1 MKIVRL
7 LGGYLA
13 AVAVVT
19 TIVMGGQAQ
28 ATEKKPEVKTEQKKA
43 PSKTEVKKTSSKEAA
58 YSYVAQPG
66 DAYAQLVRKAVQTY
80 GIQNK
85 KEIGQARILAI
96 ETIASEKAGWPLL
109 NEGQIV
115 SFKQSQIKAWVDE
128 AMKLPAEDVAAWQTY
143 VPYVNFDTRNIG
155 E

>member
-28 ATEKKPEVKTEQKKA
+28 AAEKKPEVKTEQKDSGKKA
-43 PSKTEVKKTSSKEAA
+43 ETKEGAK
-58 YSYVAQPG
+58 YTYVAQPG
-66 DAYAQLVRKAVQTY
+66 DAYAQLVRKAVQVY

-96 ETIASEKAGWPLL
+96 ETRASEAAGWPVLA
-109 NEGQIV
+109 EGQIV
-115 SFKQSQIKAWVDE
+115 SFTQSQVKAWVDE
-128 AMKLPAEDVAAWQTY
+128 AMKMPAHDVAAWQTY
-143 VPYVNFDTRNIG
+143 VPYVNFDTRTIG